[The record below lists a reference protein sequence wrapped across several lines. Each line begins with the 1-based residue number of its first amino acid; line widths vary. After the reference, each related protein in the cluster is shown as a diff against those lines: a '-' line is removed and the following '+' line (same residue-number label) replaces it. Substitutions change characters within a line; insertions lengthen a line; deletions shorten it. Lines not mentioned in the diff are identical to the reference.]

1 MPEARTG
8 RNQAETVDLAQAELV
23 RRGLENIRRRL
34 LDLTNRNKLINFR
47 HARSSLRVVDVDLDS
62 VYQCLLDEKRFPFVP
77 VPEPSR
83 EHIAELGEKPAAKD
97 YAEEIGW
104 AVSYDLVKG
113 TGQTECLP
121 VLYYQED
128 FETIIRKIGTS
139 ARTAIEESGAN
150 ILHLVFGFLEWRE
163 SDDSTQ
169 IRQAPLLVVPVSLIT
184 PKAREE
190 DRSIRLHYTGEDL
203 TTNLSLVEKLRR
215 DFGLDTPYIEE
226 GETPEQYFERF
237 TPILKQKRDWRICR
251 QVSLALLS
259 FGKLLMYLDLDAERW
274 PSNVPLVRHPRLVDM
289 FSGSTAEG
297 LSFATEFDIDEEA
310 TKGDV
315 PALVCDADS
324 SQHSAL
330 IDAARGKN
338 LVIEGPPG
346 TGKSQTITN
355 LIAASIGGGKRV
367 LFVAE
372 KMAAL
377 EVVKRRLDRCG
388 LGDFCLEL
396 HSHKTSKVSLLK
408 SLEDRI
414 QASTRF
420 SAPTTLAQKQG
431 LLNYQRDELT
441 KYVSLLNTPYAAI
454 ERTPFELIWQRDAL
468 REGVPETLR
477 DINAVS
483 FPDAYTWDYRALH
496 ERKGMVLTYAAHL
509 RRMSE
514 AGGAVETK
522 ENPWG
527 WLPNTELSFAD
538 QERLLAALPALNRQ
552 CTRRIALVEALS
564 RTFSHAS
571 VDGSEWLGTVNQWFG
586 AKATSVELKVD
597 VDEWLSGIDQWR
609 ADIPDGEGDCHY
621 DLLSTL
627 SEQKRFAAT
636 EHFLDAC
643 ERYTILLSSL
653 PGDDALLDSN
663 IPARFQKQD
672 EKLRELGLSEY
683 SIGSLLDLA
692 KSLSDSER
700 HVARAKSATSDLS
713 QALGVRASFTLR
725 CVTDL
730 VAARQLLTRAPLHL
744 AHLRGPV
751 FAKDGL
757 AHLLNWDKRN
767 APHSWR
773 RETASQSILSSI
785 AKPPLP
791 NCLKRRRHWTTHLGT
806 AG

>member
-1 MPEARTG
+1 MPEIRTE
-8 RNQAETVDLAQAELV
+8 RKPQTAVDLAQAELV

-34 LDLTNRNKLINFR
+34 LDLTNRNKLISFR
-47 HARSSLRVVDVDLDS
+47 HARSSLRIVDVDLDS
-62 VYQCLLDEKRFPFVP
+62 VYQSLLDDKRFPFVH
-77 VPEPSR
+77 VPEPSK
-83 EHIAELGEKPAAKD
+83 EYIAELGEKPAAKD
-97 YAEEIGW
+97 FAEEIGW
-104 AVSYDLVKG
+104 LTAYDLVKG
-113 TGQTECLP
+113 TGQTACLP

-150 ILHLVFGFLEWRE
+150 ILHLVFGLLEWRE

-184 PKAREE
+184 PKAKEE
-190 DRSIRLHYTGEDL
+190 DRSIRLQYTGEDL

-215 DFGLDTPYIEE
+215 DFGLDMPYIEE

-237 TPILKQKRDWRICR
+237 APILKQKRDWRISR

-274 PSNVPLVRHPRLVDM
+274 PSDAPLVRHPRLVDM
-289 FSGSTAEG
+289 FSGSTPEG
-297 LSFATEFDIDEEA
+297 LSFAMEFDIDEEA

-355 LIAASIGGGKRV
+355 LIAASISSGKRV

-377 EVVKRRLDRCG
+377 EVVKRRLDNCG

-396 HSHKTSKVSLLK
+396 HSHKTSKVGLLK

-420 SAPTTLAQKQG
+420 SAPTTLAHKQG
-431 LLNYQRDELT
+431 LLNYKRDELT
-441 KYVSLLNTPYAAI
+441 KYVSLLNGPYGAVGK
-454 ERTPFELIWQRDAL
+454 TPFELIWQRDAL
-468 REGVPETLR
+468 REGVPESLR

-483 FPDAYTWDYRALH
+483 FPEAYTWDYRALH
-496 ERKGMVLTYAAHL
+496 ERKDLVLTYAAHL

-514 AGGAVETK
+514 AGGAVEKK

-527 WLPNTELSFAD
+527 WLPDTELSLAD
-538 QERLLAALPALNRQ
+538 QERLLSALPVLEGQ
-552 CTRRIALVEALS
+552 CIRRIALIESLS
-564 RTFSHAS
+564 RTFSHTS
-571 VDGSEWLGTVNQWFG
+571 IDVSEWLGTVNQWFG
-586 AKATSVELKVD
+586 TQAAPAEVKVD
-597 VDEWLSGIDQWR
+597 VGDWLTGVDQWR
-609 ADIPDGEGDCHY
+609 ADIPNGDGDCHY
-621 DLLSTL
+621 DLLGTL
-627 SEQKRFAAT
+627 SEPKLLAAT
-636 EHFLDAC
+636 EHFLSAR
-643 ERYTILLSSL
+643 ERYTISLSSL
-653 PGDDALLDSN
+653 PGGDALLDSN
-663 IPARFQKQD
+663 IPEEFQKQD
-672 EKLRELGLSEY
+672 EKLCDLGLSDY
-683 SIGSLLDLA
+683 SIDGLLALA
-692 KSLSDSER
+692 KALSASER
-700 HVARAKSATSDLS
+700 HVARAKNATTDLS

-730 VAARQLLTRAPLHL
+730 VAARQLLTMAPLHL
-744 AHLRGPV
+744 AHLRGQG

-757 AHLLNWDKRN
+757 THLLELGQGT
-767 APHSWR
+767 R
-773 RETASQSILSSI
+773 RSRSRERGPVGALR
-785 AKPPLP
+785 
-791 NCLKRRRHWTTHLGT
+791 CR
-806 AG
+806 